1 MGYGKLVSLE
11 IVKIHQFV
19 SLTTDNVIYQK
30 KKKNGRK
37 TNPFIHDKR
46 RAYDWELKY
55 AKKKMIRL
63 IIEMVR

>member
-30 KKKNGRK
+30 KKKMEEK
-37 TNPFIHDKR
+37 LTLSF
-46 RAYDWELKY
+46 
-55 AKKKMIRL
+55 MIKGGHM
-63 IIEMVR
+63 IGS

>member
-30 KKKNGRK
+30 KKK
-37 TNPFIHDKR
+37 
-46 RAYDWELKY
+46 
-55 AKKKMIRL
+55 KMEEKLTLSFMIKGGHM
-63 IIEMVR
+63 IGS